1 MDYNPLKMPCDWNVA
16 RKHALARR
24 TAPDTKV
31 HHDDDDDEE
40 PKKPETCPCCGFE
53 IERKEIPYCDDI
65 KSLKFLGAGFPL
77 FYNFLKF
84 CILLLCLQSL
94 VAIFN
99 VLSNYDGEFCQQQTL
114 NTISQQMEPNCQ
126 ESIFLQLSIANKLNN
141 SEVVVFIQKAN
152 LIMLIIMII
161 LLQLFRRHQ
170 KKLDNQIDE
179 SQLTPSDY
187 TIMVTNIP
195 KTLNVN
201 YRWELTNLFQNYA
214 VSDNN
219 FQITVTKVVL
229 VYNITEILTEEAK
242 IQTTLQKKKISLQTS
257 NMNYDSQDVRDCE
270 IEIET
275 SQKRIKDLQDEYF
288 WTNRQF
294 SGIAFVSFESEKM
307 KDLVLSQNTHT
318 LFDKVK
324 TFLYSGKTPG
334 LDEMELQWQSQKLFL
349 EQAPEPNDILWDNLA
364 TLTQDKIIAR
374 IKGFFITLVFQGITY
389 FIIYYLSIRCIRLI
403 QNEELE
409 KRRIGVD
416 DKEKIKKIQIISF
429 TIASTIVLV
438 NKLLIEPLMKWITK
452 VEKISTNTK
461 FQISYA
467 NKLTIA
473 LFANAAIVSYVI
485 DILIFSNVYGFGG
498 FMYNETL
505 IFIMNAAIAPL
516 IWLIDPLSLFKK
528 LQRDYQFSKGNGSLL
543 TQREANEIME
553 QIDYQLAMRYADII
567 KTMWLTFF
575 FGTAIPL
582 GVFSSLIGLSLF
594 YLVDKYNLL
603 RRRTVKENIS
613 QQLSW
618 QMINMLEFVVLFN
631 PLGNTA
637 VSIFLNQKF
646 DIYSAIGVIIGLS
659 FQFLPIHRCIEAMF
673 PVKNF
678 EDPVSYTKAQIEFDT
693 DYDRENPVTKEKAI
707 AEYSLQL
714 QGITQ
719 EKKVEYQ
726 IMHEDH
732 Y

>member
-1 MDYNPLKMPCDWNVA
+1 MDYNPLQMPCDWNVA

-24 TAPDTKV
+24 TAPDTKARL
-31 HHDDDDDEE
+31 DDDDDEE

-94 VAIFN
+94 VALFN
-99 VLSNYDGEFCQQQTL
+99 ILSNYHGEFCQQKTL
-114 NTISQQMEPNCQ
+114 NPISQQMEPNCQ
-126 ESIFLQLSIANKLNN
+126 ESMFLKLSIANKLNN

-161 LLQLFRRHQ
+161 LLQIFRRHQ

-187 TIMVTNIP
+187 TIIVTNIP

-229 VYNITEILTEEAK
+229 VYDITEILAEEAK
-242 IQTTLQKKKISLQTS
+242 IQKTLQKKKIALQTS
-257 NMNYDSQDVRDCE
+257 NMKYDCQDVRDSEVE
-270 IEIET
+270 IEI
-275 SQKRIKDLQDEYF
+275 SQKRIKDLQEEYF

-318 LFDKVK
+318 LLDKVK

-334 LDEMELQWQSQKLFL
+334 LDEMELQWQAQKLFI
-349 EQAPEPNDILWDNLA
+349 EQAPEPNDILWENLA
-364 TLTQDKIIAR
+364 TLTQDKIVAR
-374 IKGFFITLVFQGITY
+374 IKGFFITIIAQGITF
-389 FIIYYLSIRCIRLI
+389 FIIYYLSIRCIRLVY
-403 QNEELE
+403 NEELE
-409 KRRIGVD
+409 KRKIGVD
-416 DKEKIKKIQIISF
+416 DKEKLKNVQMISF
-429 TIASTIVLV
+429 AIASTIVLI
-438 NKLLIEPLMKWITK
+438 NKLFIEPLMKWITK
-452 VEKISTNTK
+452 IERISTNTK

-467 NKLTIA
+467 NKLTIS
-473 LFANAAIVSYVI
+473 LFVNAAIVSYVI
-485 DILIFSNVYGFGG
+485 DILIFSNIYGFGG

-505 IFIMNAAIAPL
+505 IFILNAAIAPL
-516 IWLIDPLSLFKK
+516 IWLIDPWTLIRK
-528 LQRDYQFSKGNGSLL
+528 LQRDHQAQKVNDCLL
-543 TQREANEIME
+543 TQKEANEIME
-553 QIDYQLAMRYADII
+553 EVDYQLAMRYADII
-567 KTMWLTFF
+567 KTMWFTFF

-594 YLVDKYNLL
+594 YLVDKYNIL
-603 RRRTVKENIS
+603 RRRTVKESIS
-613 QQLSW
+613 QELSW

-637 VSIFLNQKF
+637 VSLFLNQNF
-646 DIYSAIGVIIGLS
+646 DIYSTLGVIIGLS
-659 FQFLPIHRCIEAMF
+659 FQILPIHRFVDSMF
-673 PVKNF
+673 PIKNF
-678 EDPVSYTKAQIEFDT
+678 EEPVSYKKAQIEFDT
-693 DYDRENPVTKEKAI
+693 DYDRENPVTKQKAI

-719 EKKVEYQ
+719 ERKVEYQ

-732 Y
+732 Q